1 MNDNIQFKMKVL
13 MFCAKNILFGSN
25 QTFNMFNKCYP
36 FFRGG
41 GLG

>member
-1 MNDNIQFKMKVL
+1 MNDNIQFKMKAL